1 MARMM
6 ELGFPKSASYSL
18 REQAART
25 ILRNVRSQGHTYV
38 ELREDGKRFIFFCTL
53 CLAPCYSD
61 SVLFNHLKGTLH
73 TERLSAAKLTLLG
86 PNPWPFDDG
95 VLFFHKPVEGDNQV
109 GISNDNHERLLE
121 YHNNDNNLA
130 IVRYVGNSK
139 GNGNGNGHDE
149 FNGNIRN
156 MEDCSFESLNDGGD
170 SGPLVI
176 PGVLIKEEISDIK
189 VRELGYGRIAG
200 RFTEKDG
207 IFSGLSRIWCEW
219 LGKVNVELE
228 NKAKVPRHDYA
239 IVTFTYHVDLGRKGL
254 LDDVKLLLSSSPGG
268 EPQNDENCRVKRKKS
283 FSDPEDVSQSIS
295 HQYDSSGEDS
305 SASNSV
311 TSSLLLD
318 RYDDQILSTTV
329 MLNKAV
335 RRELRRQQRL
345 AAERMCDICQQKILT
360 HKDVATLLNMKTGR
374 LACSSRNVNGVF
386 HVFHTSCLIHWILLC
401 EYEISVKDLG
411 GSKVRRRYRR
421 KKKTKGNKHSKDG
434 ETRQIKTQI
443 DSVFCPACQ
452 GTGIIV
458 DGDDLEKPT
467 IPLSEIFKYKI
478 KVSDARRAWMK
489 SPEVL
494 QNCSTGFHFPYQPD
508 ETLQENVKH
517 LKLLDF
523 YGAFV

>member
-1 MARMM
+1 MARRM

-25 ILRNVRSQGHTYV
+25 ILRNVRSQGHSYV

-109 GISNDNHERLLE
+109 RSLNDNQERLLE

-130 IVRYVGNSK
+130 IVSYVDHSK
-139 GNGNGNGHDE
+139 GNGNGHGE
-149 FNGNIRN
+149 FNGNVRN
-156 MEDCSFESLNDGGD
+156 VEDCSFENLDDSGD
-170 SGPLVI
+170 NGPLVI
-176 PGVLIKEEISDIK
+176 PGVLIKDEISDIR
-189 VRELGYGRIAG
+189 VRELGYGQIAA

-207 IFSGLSRIWCEW
+207 ILCGISRIWCEW
-219 LGKVNVELE
+219 LGKVNAGLE
-228 NKAKVPRHDYA
+228 NKVKVPVHDFA
-239 IVTFTYHVDLGRKGL
+239 IVTFTYNVDLGRKGL
-254 LDDVKLLLSSSPGG
+254 LDDVKLLLSSSTGA
-268 EPQNDENCRVKRKKS
+268 EPETDENSRVKRKKC
-283 FSDPEDVSQSIS
+283 FSDSEDVSQSMS

-305 SASNSV
+305 SASNCV
-311 TSSLLLD
+311 MSSLLLD
-318 RYDDQILSTTV
+318 RYDDRILNTTV
-329 MLNKAV
+329 MLNKSV
-335 RRELRRQQRL
+335 KRELKRQQRL
-345 AAERMCDICQQKILT
+345 ASERMCDICQQKILT

-401 EYEISVKDLG
+401 EYEMSVKNLG

-421 KKKTKGNKHSKDG
+421 KNKTKGNKYSKNG

-494 QNCSTGFHFPYQPD
+494 QNCSTGFHFPYQSE
-508 ETLQENVKH
+508 ETLQENMKH
-517 LKLLDF
+517 LKLVHF

>member
-1 MARMM
+1 M
-6 ELGFPKSASYSL
+6 EK
-18 REQAART
+18 
-25 ILRNVRSQGHTYV
+25 V
-38 ELREDGKRFIFFCTL
+38 ER
-53 CLAPCYSD
+53 
-61 SVLFNHLKGTLH
+61 
-73 TERLSAAKLTLLG
+73 
-86 PNPWPFDDG
+86 
-95 VLFFHKPVEGDNQV
+95 DNQI

-130 IVRYVGNSK
+130 IVRYDENSK
-139 GNGNGNGHDE
+139 GNGDRHVDCD
-149 FNGNIRN
+149 GNIRD
-156 MEDCSFESLNDGGD
+156 MSFENLNDGGD
-170 SGPLVI
+170 SCPLVI
-176 PGVLIKEEISDIK
+176 PGVLIRDEISDIK
-189 VRELGYGRIAG
+189 VMELGYGQIAA

-207 IFSGLSRIWCEW
+207 ILTGVGRIWCEW

-228 NKAKVPRHDYA
+228 GKVKVPGHDYA
-239 IVTFTYHVDLGRKGL
+239 IVTFTYNVDLGRKGL
-254 LDDVKLLLSSSPGG
+254 LDDVKLLLSSSPGA
-268 EPQNDENCRVKRKKS
+268 ELENDENTRVKRKKS
-283 FSDPEDVSQSIS
+283 FSDPGVVSESLS

-305 SASNSV
+305 SASNCV

-318 RYDDQILSTTV
+318 RYDDQILSTTIT
-329 MLNKAV
+329 LNKAV

-345 AAERMCDICQQKILT
+345 VAERMCDICQQKILT
-360 HKDVATLLNMKTGR
+360 HKDVATLVNMKTGR

-411 GSKVRRRYRR
+411 GKKARRRYRR
-421 KKKTKGNKHSKDG
+421 KNRTKGNKCSKDS

-443 DSVFCPACQ
+443 DSIFCPACQ
-452 GTGIIV
+452 GTGITV

-494 QNCSTGFHFPYQPD
+494 QNCSTGFHFPYQSE
-508 ETLQENVKH
+508 ETIQENVKP
-517 LKLLDF
+517 LKLLHF

>member
-374 LACSSRNVNGVF
+374 LACSSRNVNGVMSF
-386 HVFHTSCLIHWILLC
+386 LFQ
-401 EYEISVKDLG
+401 DL
-411 GSKVRRRYRR
+411 
-421 KKKTKGNKHSKDG
+421 
-434 ETRQIKTQI
+434 
-443 DSVFCPACQ
+443 
-452 GTGIIV
+452 
-458 DGDDLEKPT
+458 
-467 IPLSEIFKYKI
+467 
-478 KVSDARRAWMK
+478 
-489 SPEVL
+489 
-494 QNCSTGFHFPYQPD
+494 
-508 ETLQENVKH
+508 
-517 LKLLDF
+517 
-523 YGAFV
+523 